1 MIFNSRVKDM
11 THALPPGLWCIY
23 HVYSRLAFNYFASLM
38 WFMMY
43 LLDCLYTFDCLK
55 INISTH
61 SLPPNSW
68 RYTLYRF
75 FLSLTQ
81 KCVTNSKLVHLF
93 EFNIEIGLKT
103 CHIFSANKGIVSLYD
118 VFEFL
123 WLSCGVVC
131 IFALLFTRLFT
142 WYENTNG
149 SVKWIDR

>member
-1 MIFNSRVKDM
+1 MLWS
-11 THALPPGLWCIY
+11 PGLWCIY

-55 INISTH
+55 INISTQ

-118 VFEFL
+118 VMSICVSAAPQNYKSL
-123 WLSCGVVC
+123 GLH
-131 IFALLFTRLFT
+131 AFTFT
-142 WYENTNG
+142 QK
-149 SVKWIDR
+149 SKK